1 MIWDIERINQMAR
14 VRRWLPYALITSLL
28 LTAMVVISMTK
39 QLPPRVYL
47 DFEQDEPVGNRP
59 YEMGWANRQEA
70 RCPTITFYNLSG
82 WRMELQGDAIAT
94 FRPSR
99 SQNIWNRAVGKLTYR
114 GNGDGNSQ
122 PRVLLFPAE
131 PIPIPNGS
139 DCVEMWAYGNRWDWE
154 NPPDT
159 PPVRIYVHLSDDE
172 GEIQRILV
180 DGVRWKEWW
189 LLHRKL
195 PTVAKGCHLSALE
208 VEGGWQSEERTLF
221 FDRVVFYE
229 EALPALELPSRP
241 KRNLTL
247 LQGQSP
253 GMNTGPGC
261 LEFPIREETIL
272 PINIEWEFRTEVAR
286 EGGGYLL
293 RYIGNDCELLY
304 RFDPSQG
311 LSGIG
316 ASIGG
321 EPIGQLLFGGGV
333 KFAGEGNEGELIL
346 SELRDG
352 VIVVT
357 YANGVAYQ
365 MRLWQKSLVIDVSYD
380 NTDLSARGEAT
391 ELSFGEIRGAQEP
404 RTIYV
409 PFITY
414 GGSNPVVLM
423 GVAGGGQH
431 YFASIWLDWYRSG
444 GSEPYAYPNGELTST
459 GVRINGGVR
468 YNPKTDGK
476 RNDLFE
482 RVFVTVSPTFEEVLP
497 VIPNPVGF
505 NARLAIDKLWQE
517 SWGPEDYGREIER
530 SRTLRAYGI
539 AELIQ
544 CNHEI
549 TWRDGGE
556 SFTLRTRAAP
566 GKGGDEA
573 LQKHLAHQKS
583 MGWYAGLYTNYCDFA
598 PVNEYWN
605 SDYVQR
611 VSDGNWR
618 SAWPRCWALKPP
630 AAVMFEE
637 RLAPIIKGKFHPDGV
652 QVSAYTD
659 VHTAVAPWNYCDYDS
674 RVPGAGTFAQT
685 FYCYGELLR
694 RDSRIYEGPVFS
706 EGTYQWLYA
715 GLADGNYGLTYNG
728 RPIARES
735 LLPTFFL
742 REIHSK
748 ECEIG
753 MAWTDWFLQGIADW
767 QLDTDAAID
776 RFLLHEIAYGTNG
789 WLVEEKFGMQR
800 VCRSYYMLQR
810 LQSRYGLLQ
819 PTEISYWNGD
829 ELVSTSEAIVMDLP
843 TKRRQMYISYPNG
856 LRIWINDWTGGSGP
870 ESIWPVQLDGI
881 TYEIPPAGWL
891 AVQGSSFVTFSA
903 MVEGRKV
910 DYLRDIGE
918 LRGQGPLMY
927 IDGRGNLTEFPEV
940 KAKGAIAVRL
950 VSQSQVE
957 VIDISKGD
965 GFGLNHPF
973 GVEGI
978 AVKCDVFDIQGNA
991 LGTTEIQ
998 EGQDY
1003 CWINSKPDGHL
1014 YLISYSSGS

>member
-1 MIWDIERINQMAR
+1 M
-14 VRRWLPYALITSLL
+14 
-28 LTAMVVISMTK
+28 
-39 QLPPRVYL
+39 
-47 DFEQDEPVGNRP
+47 
-59 YEMGWANRQEA
+59 
-70 RCPTITFYNLSG
+70 
-82 WRMELQGDAIAT
+82 
-94 FRPSR
+94 
-99 SQNIWNRAVGKLTYR
+99 
-114 GNGDGNSQ
+114 
-122 PRVLLFPAE
+122 
-131 PIPIPNGS
+131 
-139 DCVEMWAYGNRWDWE
+139 
-154 NPPDT
+154 
-159 PPVRIYVHLSDDE
+159 
-172 GEIQRILV
+172 
-180 DGVRWKEWW
+180 
-189 LLHRKL
+189 
-195 PTVAKGCHLSALE
+195 
-208 VEGGWQSEERTLF
+208 
-221 FDRVVFYE
+221 
-229 EALPALELPSRP
+229 
-241 KRNLTL
+241 
-247 LQGQSP
+247 
-253 GMNTGPGC
+253 
-261 LEFPIREETIL
+261 
-272 PINIEWEFRTEVAR
+272 AR

-583 MGWYAGLYTNYCDFA
+583 MGWYAGLYT
-598 PVNEYWN
+598 
-605 SDYVQR
+605 
-611 VSDGNWR
+611 
-618 SAWPRCWALKPP
+618 
-630 AAVMFEE
+630 
-637 RLAPIIKGKFHPDGV
+637 
-652 QVSAYTD
+652 
-659 VHTAVAPWNYCDYDS
+659 
-674 RVPGAGTFAQT
+674 
-685 FYCYGELLR
+685 
-694 RDSRIYEGPVFS
+694 
-706 EGTYQWLYA
+706 
-715 GLADGNYGLTYNG
+715 
-728 RPIARES
+728 
-735 LLPTFFL
+735 
-742 REIHSK
+742 
-748 ECEIG
+748 
-753 MAWTDWFLQGIADW
+753 
-767 QLDTDAAID
+767 
-776 RFLLHEIAYGTNG
+776 
-789 WLVEEKFGMQR
+789 
-800 VCRSYYMLQR
+800 
-810 LQSRYGLLQ
+810 
-819 PTEISYWNGD
+819 
-829 ELVSTSEAIVMDLP
+829 
-843 TKRRQMYISYPNG
+843 
-856 LRIWINDWTGGSGP
+856 
-870 ESIWPVQLDGI
+870 
-881 TYEIPPAGWL
+881 
-891 AVQGSSFVTFSA
+891 
-903 MVEGRKV
+903 
-910 DYLRDIGE
+910 
-918 LRGQGPLMY
+918 
-927 IDGRGNLTEFPEV
+927 
-940 KAKGAIAVRL
+940 
-950 VSQSQVE
+950 
-957 VIDISKGD
+957 
-965 GFGLNHPF
+965 
-973 GVEGI
+973 
-978 AVKCDVFDIQGNA
+978 
-991 LGTTEIQ
+991 
-998 EGQDY
+998 
-1003 CWINSKPDGHL
+1003 
-1014 YLISYSSGS
+1014 